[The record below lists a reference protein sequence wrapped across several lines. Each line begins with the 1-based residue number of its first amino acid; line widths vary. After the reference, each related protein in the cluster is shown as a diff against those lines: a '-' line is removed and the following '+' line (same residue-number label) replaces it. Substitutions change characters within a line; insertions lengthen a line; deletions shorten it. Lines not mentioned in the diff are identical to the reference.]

1 MKKMKVTPYI
11 TLLACFAIV
20 FASCKKTETFDNSWK
35 ISNEQQFEKIAND
48 PSYTRIISKSGKG
61 FIMYKELKKGEDK
74 SKSPYF
80 TDQVKVLYSGWYKKD
95 WEKDDIL
102 TTDDGNVFHNK
113 TIFLPQGDAHN
124 IPRVLSISSYKTIDG
139 LKTALQHMHVG
150 DKWEI
155 WIPSELAYGAYEQN
169 NIRGYTTVVFE
180 VELLEIL

>member
-1 MKKMKVTPYI
+1 MKISPYAI
-11 TLLACFAIV
+11 ILACFAIV
-20 FASCKKTETFDNSWK
+20 FASCKKTETFDDSWK

-61 FIMYKELKKGEDK
+61 FIMYKELKKAEDK
-74 SKSPYF
+74 SKAPYF
-80 TDQVKVLYSGWYKKD
+80 TDKVKVLYCGWYKKD
-95 WEKDDIL
+95 WGKDDIF
-102 TTDDGNVFHNK
+102 TTNDGNVFHNK
-113 TIFLPQGDAHN
+113 TVFVPKEDSFN
-124 IPRVLSISSYKTIDG
+124 VPRTFSINSSDVVDG

-155 WIPSELAYGAYEQN
+155 WIPSELAYGAYERD